1 MIANLKKH
9 PSFGPCLPCNGNF
22 FRVRCGAYILN
33 LIVQDDLKV
42 IDKVVHNIRE
52 SVKYVRGSDARK
64 LRFVECLRE
73 LPFTTSKKV
82 CQDMPT
88 RWNSTYTMLEASL
101 KHRSAFLHLSMID
114 PYYNTC
120 PSEEEWNIA
129 EKIARFLE
137 PFFHITT
144 LFSGSYYPTAN
155 LYFHSVW
162 RIQVRILKELES
174 EDQIIQAMAKVM
186 KEKFDK
192 YWDCYSVVL
201 SFAIILD
208 PRYKL
213 QFVEFCYERLY
224 GNDAVSRAKIL
235 RDKLYVIFKGYLQ
248 HSTGNSSTMAQ
259 RPSCR
264 TPDCD
269 TRDDLE
275 GFDTFTS
282 RLVGPSTSKSQLDI
296 YLEESRLNHR
306 EHENL
311 NVLGF
316 WKEQCH
322 RFPELF
328 LMARDILSIPI
339 TTVAS
344 ESAFSIGGRILGKY
358 RSSLLPQNAEA
369 LLCSRDW
376 LFGVPGK
383 SLTV

>member
-1 MIANLKKH
+1 
-9 PSFGPCLPCNGNF
+9 
-22 FRVRCGAYILN
+22 
-33 LIVQDDLKV
+33 
-42 IDKVVHNIRE
+42 
-52 SVKYVRGSDARK
+52 
-64 LRFVECLRE
+64 
-73 LPFTTSKKV
+73 
-82 CQDMPT
+82 
-88 RWNSTYTMLEASL
+88 
-101 KHRSAFLHLSMID
+101 
-114 PYYNTC
+114 
-120 PSEEEWNIA
+120 
-129 EKIARFLE
+129 
-137 PFFHITT
+137 
-144 LFSGSYYPTAN
+144 
-155 LYFHSVW
+155 
-162 RIQVRILKELES
+162 
-174 EDQIIQAMAKVM
+174 
-186 KEKFDK
+186 
-192 YWDCYSVVL
+192 
-201 SFAIILD
+201 
-208 PRYKL
+208 
-213 QFVEFCYERLY
+213 
-224 GNDAVSRAKIL
+224 
-235 RDKLYVIFKGYLQ
+235 
-248 HSTGNSSTMAQ
+248 MAQ
-259 RPSCR
+259 RPSCG

-296 YLEESRLNHR
+296 YLEESRLNRR

-322 RFPELF
+322 RFPELS